1 MPDSPLPSFRAGVR
15 LGPPPA
21 LRPDH
26 ALFLDI
32 DGTLLDL
39 APTPEAVRVDASLV
53 ALLPELVQRLDG
65 AVALITGR
73 SIGDAD
79 RLFPGL
85 RLPIAGQHG
94 CERRD
99 ATGTLHMHAADPRTL
114 ARLRTLFADF
124 ASRHEG
130 LRVEDKGAS
139 LALHYRQAPGLAS
152 HVHRTLRDAVAGD
165 AAGGF
170 RLQPGKKLLELR
182 PGGRDK
188 GTAIREFL
196 REPPF
201 AGRQAVFVGDDAG
214 DEHGFAVVAARK
226 GLAIKVGPG
235 PTRARFRL
243 PDVAAVRGWL
253 AAPAADTTALHTEAR

>member
-1 MPDSPLPSFRAGVR
+1 MPDSSLPSFRAGAR
-15 LGPPPA
+15 LGPPPP
-21 LRPDH
+21 LRADH

-53 ALLPELVQRLDG
+53 ALLPDLVLRLDG
-65 AVALITGR
+65 ALALVTGR

-124 ASRHEG
+124 AARHEG

-188 GTAIREFL
+188 GTAIREFNVY
-196 REPPF
+196 RW
-201 AGRQAVFVGDDAG
+201 AGRMLLDAAVMRQRRRYRAGRAG
-214 DEHGFAVVAARK
+214 DK
-226 GLAIKVGPG
+226 GA
-235 PTRARFRL
+235 
-243 PDVAAVRGWL
+243 
-253 AAPAADTTALHTEAR
+253 